1 MTINNN
7 LAEQGYFKFENSIN
21 ESWIKR
27 INNSLP
33 EIFFAHEKLRRLNN
47 NPISSNGLAMNALVG
62 NEVLFE
68 FLQHLVDLK
77 IIEWIENNYFNQK
90 CILNSFT
97 ALSNIPGEDKVFHK
111 KIHRDIRG
119 FSSNVPIMLNML
131 IMLDDFTLENGATL
145 LLPGSHLENSMPTD
159 EYFSKNAIRGT
170 GRAGDILIWNSNL
183 YHASGTNMS
192 KEVRRGLPITF
203 SLPYYKQL
211 LDYPRAIGYD
221 KYESFNSEL
230 RRLIG
235 YEARVPSSVSE
246 WYSPVDKL
254 LYNTK

>member
-1 MTINNN
+1 
-7 LAEQGYFKFENSIN
+7 
-21 ESWIKR
+21 
-27 INNSLP
+27 
-33 EIFFAHEKLRRLNN
+33 
-47 NPISSNGLAMNALVG
+47 MNALVG
-62 NEVLFE
+62 NEILFD
-68 FLQHLVDLK
+68 FLQNLIDLK
-77 IIEWIENNYFNQK
+77 IIDWIENNYFKQK

-111 KIHRDIRG
+111 KVHRDIRG
-119 FSSNVPIMLNML
+119 FSSDVPIMLNML
-131 IMLDDFTLENGATL
+131 IMLDDFTPENGATL
-145 LLPGSHLENSMPTD
+145 LLPGSHLKDEAPTD
-159 EYFSKNAIRGT
+159 KHFLNNAIQAT

-183 YHASGTNMS
+183 YHASGSNKT

-221 KYESFNSEL
+221 KYDSFNGAI

-235 YEARVPSSVSE
+235 FDARVPETVSE

-254 LYNTK
+254 LYKSN